1 VDESKSSGETK
12 IKKER
17 VEEVKK
23 EERKEVA
30 QDAVI
35 MEKIEAILIGIK
47 GQTEILKKIQGV
59 LELMEKKKRAG
70 RF

>member
-1 VDESKSSGETK
+1 MDESKSSGETK